1 MDKLRIIGGNT
12 LHGTVR
18 IDGAKNAALPILAAS
33 ILAESRSTI
42 RNVPPLSDV
51 YAMLAILES
60 LGAVY
65 TFDTDK
71 KIVSIDTSGI
81 KNNVAPYDM
90 VRKMRASICL
100 LGPLLARFGDTK
112 VSMPGGCVIGQRPV
126 DLHIKGLSCLNVSIN
141 IEHGYIVAQSACLK
155 GGKVFLGGRFGSSV
169 LATANV
175 MLAAV
180 KARGITRIECAA
192 CEPEIVDL
200 AQCLNAM
207 GAKISNAGSHTIII
221 EGVDRFNGVDY
232 TIIPDRIEAGT
243 YMIAGAV
250 TRSKIM
256 LENANADHL
265 MGIIDPLMQSGVS
278 ISAGANTIEVDA
290 RHDKFQS
297 VDITTLPYPGFPT
310 DLQAQM
316 MAFMTTV
323 SGISIITEKI
333 FPERFMH
340 IAELNRMAASVSL
353 ESATAIVKGGLPLS
367 GAPVMASDL
376 RASAAL
382 VIAALRAQGMTEVHR
397 IYHLERGYYK
407 MEEKLKLLGA
417 NIEKLSDN

>member
-1 MDKLRIIGGNT
+1 
-12 LHGTVR
+12 
-18 IDGAKNAALPILAAS
+18 
-33 ILAESRSTI
+33 
-42 RNVPPLSDV
+42 
-51 YAMLAILES
+51 
-60 LGAVY
+60 
-65 TFDTDK
+65 
-71 KIVSIDTSGI
+71 
-81 KNNVAPYDM
+81 
-90 VRKMRASICL
+90 
-100 LGPLLARFGDTK
+100 
-112 VSMPGGCVIGQRPV
+112 
-126 DLHIKGLSCLNVSIN
+126 
-141 IEHGYIVAQSACLK
+141 
-155 GGKVFLGGRFGSSV
+155 
-169 LATANV
+169 
-175 MLAAV
+175 
-180 KARGITRIECAA
+180 
-192 CEPEIVDL
+192 
-200 AQCLNAM
+200 
-207 GAKISNAGSHTIII
+207 
-221 EGVDRFNGVDY
+221 
-232 TIIPDRIEAGT
+232 
-243 YMIAGAV
+243 
-250 TRSKIM
+250 
-256 LENANADHL
+256 
-265 MGIIDPLMQSGVS
+265 
-278 ISAGANTIEVDA
+278 VDA